1 MNKTIQN
8 LVTNIIPIQHDH
20 VLLHPDDQ
28 SCVSLMSSSND
39 SDVISLKMRHGD
51 TNVNVDTLGCL
62 LEPLQL
68 GQRWLDARGE
78 DGVHHELFVHESLPA
93 VPVALRHLEV
103 PIVGDLSSNGV
114 DFLGFPL
121 LTMRCDA

>member
-1 MNKTIQN
+1 
-8 LVTNIIPIQHDH
+8 
-20 VLLHPDDQ
+20 
-28 SCVSLMSSSND
+28 
-39 SDVISLKMRHGD
+39 MRHGD

-62 LEPLQL
+62 LKPLQL

-114 DFLGFPL
+114 DFLGFPF
-121 LTMRCDA
+121 LTMRCDAGRLHFNNLSEIIIHNIIGIEHI

>member
-1 MNKTIQN
+1 MAGD
-8 LVTNIIPIQHDH
+8 LPHGEPPGAGAGP
-20 VLLHPDDQ
+20 LLLAPEH
-28 SCVSLMSSSND
+28 
-39 SDVISLKMRHGD
+39 
-51 TNVNVDTLGCL
+51 L
-62 LEPLQL
+62 LEGDLAPPQVARIPHARVPLQL

>member
-1 MNKTIQN
+1 MFSSTQMIS
-8 LVTNIIPIQHDH
+8 P
-20 VLLHPDDQ
+20 
-28 SCVSLMSSSND
+28 VSPLC
-39 SDVISLKMRHGD
+39 LPPMRHGD

-62 LEPLQL
+62 LKPLQL

-121 LTMRCDA
+121 PL